1 MNKIKHV
8 GNDWNYLHDNY
19 QYARINFFNDDMKVK
34 TTTLKD
40 IKFNPIFE
48 GEVTIDKI
56 RSFYKDCIKEN
67 WNMNMKDFEENY
79 KNLVNFVLFHDYL
92 LIIKFEKEKYYKLF
106 NIEKGQP
113 DSGPET
119 LFAPYSLELSLEY
132 ITFSGKVVNDT
143 IEFIF
148 RNYVKDFL
156 IVRTV
161 ISDLLTIV
169 TEPFCVPDYIIAFNS
184 EEEKKSKLK

>member
-34 TTTLKD
+34 TATLKD

-79 KNLVNFVLFHDYL
+79 KIL
-92 LIIKFEKEKYYKLF
+92 
-106 NIEKGQP
+106 
-113 DSGPET
+113 
-119 LFAPYSLELSLEY
+119 
-132 ITFSGKVVNDT
+132 
-143 IEFIF
+143 
-148 RNYVKDFL
+148 
-156 IVRTV
+156 
-161 ISDLLTIV
+161 
-169 TEPFCVPDYIIAFNS
+169 
-184 EEEKKSKLK
+184 